1 VNVKINSW
9 VTIISTAAFSIE
21 AVMVEL
27 LYIIASIPALAV
39 AAGSMPI
46 AGAMVLIINGFVFR
60 KKFTIFKDN
69 GWKILLVGGALF
81 TAADFLW
88 YDSVGKI
95 GSGKTMLLTIPAE
108 DVFIVSLAVVFLA
121 ERMLKLQ
128 LLGIGIAIVG
138 ITISAASNV
147 SDNGVQF
154 QIGDLQAILS
164 AMCNA
169 FAILLFAKLIVRY
182 RYNPIEVSG
191 WIMLMSGLVF
201 NAVQYTFYPPHLSVI
216 DWLYLIGF
224 SFIALAAFTLYNVS
238 MKRIGTS
245 MTSIITSSSLVL
257 TVVIQ
262 LAIVPFGIAFSLPSN
277 PILALLGGG
286 ISIVG
291 ICISS
296 KAEQKREKI
305 VEKIKGNKMQMSI
318 RR

>member
-1 VNVKINSW
+1 VGVKVNSW

-27 LYIIASIPALAV
+27 LYVIASIPALAI

-46 AGAMVLIINGFVFR
+46 AGAMVLIINGYVFR
-60 KKFTIFKDN
+60 KKFTIFKGN

-88 YDSVGKI
+88 FDSVDKI
-95 GSGKTMLLTIPAE
+95 GAGKTMLLTIPAE
-108 DVFIVSLAVVFLA
+108 DVFIVLLAVVFLA
-121 ERMLKLQ
+121 ERMFKLQ
-128 LLGIGIAIVG
+128 LLGITVAIVG
-138 ITISAASNV
+138 FTVSAASNV
-147 SDNGVQF
+147 SASGVHF

-169 FAILLFAKLIVRY
+169 LAITLFAKLIVRY
-182 RYNPIEVSG
+182 NPTEVSG
-191 WIMLMSGLVF
+191 WIMLMSGLIINVI
-201 NAVQYTFYPPHLSVI
+201 QYIFYPPHLSMI

-224 SFIALAAFTLYNVS
+224 SFIALSAFTLYNVS
-238 MKRIGTS
+238 MKRIGAS

-277 PILALLGGG
+277 LILALLGGG
-286 ISIVG
+286 ISIAG
-291 ICISS
+291 ICIST
-296 KAEQKREKI
+296 KAQQKKERT
-305 VEKIKGNKMQMSI
+305 VEKVKEKAMEVIL
-318 RR
+318 

>member
-1 VNVKINSW
+1 MTKINSW

-21 AVMVEL
+21 AVLVEL
-27 LYIIASIPALAV
+27 LYVMASIPTLAI

-60 KKFTIFKDN
+60 NKFSIFKGN
-69 GWKILLVGGALF
+69 GWKMLIVGGALF

-88 YDSVGKI
+88 YDSVDRI

-108 DVFIVSLAVVFLA
+108 EVFIVLLAVVFLA

-128 LLGIGIAIVG
+128 LVGIGVAIVG
-138 ITISAASNV
+138 FTVSAASNV
-147 SDNGVQF
+147 SGNGVQF
-154 QIGDLQAILS
+154 QIGDLEAILS
-164 AMCNA
+164 ATFNA
-169 FAILLFAKLIVRY
+169 LAITLFAKLIVRY
-182 RYNPIEVSG
+182 NPTEVSG
-191 WIMLMSGLVF
+191 WIMLISGLVI
-201 NAVQYTFYPPHLSVI
+201 NAIQYTFYPPHLSVM

-257 TVVIQ
+257 TVLIQ
-262 LAIVPFGIAFSLPSN
+262 LAMVPFGIAVTLPSN
-277 PILALLGGG
+277 LVLALLGGG
-286 ISIVG
+286 ISIAG

-296 KAEQKREKI
+296 KAEQRREKT
-305 VEKIKGNKMQMSI
+305 VDKVKEKKMEVIMN
-318 RR
+318 

>member
-1 VNVKINSW
+1 MGVKINSW

-27 LYIIASIPALAV
+27 LYVIASIPALAI

-46 AGAMVLIINGFVFR
+46 AGASVLIINGYAFR
-60 KKFTIFKDN
+60 KKFTIFKGN
-69 GWKILLVGGALF
+69 GWKILLVGGILF

-88 YDSVGKI
+88 FDSVDKI
-95 GSGKTMLLTIPAE
+95 GAGKTMLLTIPAE
-108 DVFIVSLAVVFLA
+108 DVFIVLLAVVFLA
-121 ERMLKLQ
+121 ERMIKLQ
-128 LLGIGIAIVG
+128 LLGITIAIVG
-138 ITISAASNV
+138 FTLSAASNV
-147 SDNGVQF
+147 SASGVQF

-169 FAILLFAKLIVRY
+169 LAITLFAKLIV

-191 WIMLMSGLVF
+191 WIMLMSGLIINVI
-201 NAVQYTFYPPHLSVI
+201 QYMFYPPHLSVM

-224 SFIALAAFTLYNVS
+224 SFIALSAFTLYNVS

-262 LAIVPFGIAFSLPSN
+262 LAIVPFGIAFALPSN
-277 PILALLGGG
+277 LILALFGGG
-286 ISIVG
+286 ISVAG

-296 KAEQKREKI
+296 KAEQKREKT
-305 VEKIKGNKMQMSI
+305 VEKVKEKKKEVVITK
-318 RR
+318 

>member
-1 VNVKINSW
+1 VGVKMNSW

-27 LYIIASIPALAV
+27 LYVLASIPALAI

-46 AGAMVLIINGFVFR
+46 AGAMVLIINGYIFR
-60 KKFTIFKDN
+60 KKFTIFKGN
-69 GWKILLVGGALF
+69 GWKILLVGGILF

-88 YDSVGKI
+88 FDSVDKI
-95 GSGKTMLLTIPAE
+95 GAGKTMLLTIPAE
-108 DVFIVSLAVVFLA
+108 DVFIVLLAVVFLA
-121 ERMLKLQ
+121 ERMIKLQ
-128 LLGIGIAIVG
+128 LLGITIAIVG
-138 ITISAASNV
+138 FTISAASNV
-147 SDNGVQF
+147 SESGVQF

-169 FAILLFAKLIVRY
+169 LAITLFAKLIA
-182 RYNPIEVSG
+182 RYNPTEVSG
-191 WIMLMSGLVF
+191 WIMLMSGLII
-201 NAVQYTFYPPHLSVI
+201 NAIQYIFYPPHLSI
-216 DWLYLIGF
+216 MDWLYLIGF
-224 SFIALAAFTLYNVS
+224 SFIALSAFTLYNVS

-277 PILALLGGG
+277 LILALFGGG
-286 ISIVG
+286 ISVAG

-296 KAEQKREKI
+296 KAEQKKEKT
-305 VEKIKGNKMQMSI
+305 VEKVKEKAMEVIQ
-318 RR
+318 

>member
-1 VNVKINSW
+1 MNSW

-27 LYIIASIPALAV
+27 LYVLASIPALAI

-46 AGAMVLIINGFVFR
+46 AGAMVLIINGYIFR
-60 KKFTIFKDN
+60 KKFTIFKGN
-69 GWKILLVGGALF
+69 GWKILLVGGILF

-88 YDSVGKI
+88 FDSVDKI
-95 GSGKTMLLTIPAE
+95 GAGKTMLLTIPAE
-108 DVFIVSLAVVFLA
+108 DVFIVLLAVVFLA
-121 ERMLKLQ
+121 ERMIKLQ
-128 LLGIGIAIVG
+128 LLGITIAIVG
-138 ITISAASNV
+138 FTISAASNV
-147 SDNGVQF
+147 SESGVQF

-169 FAILLFAKLIVRY
+169 LAITLFAKLIA
-182 RYNPIEVSG
+182 RYNPTEVSG
-191 WIMLMSGLVF
+191 WIMLMSGLII
-201 NAVQYTFYPPHLSVI
+201 NAIQYIFYPPHLSI
-216 DWLYLIGF
+216 MDWLYLIGF
-224 SFIALAAFTLYNVS
+224 SFIALSAFTLYNVS

-277 PILALLGGG
+277 LILALFGGG
-286 ISIVG
+286 ISVAG

-296 KAEQKREKI
+296 KAEQKKEKT
-305 VEKIKGNKMQMSI
+305 VEKVKEKAMEVIQ
-318 RR
+318 

>member
-1 VNVKINSW
+1 MGVKVNSW

-27 LYIIASIPALAV
+27 LYVIASIPALAI

-46 AGAMVLIINGFVFR
+46 AGAMVLIINGYVFR
-60 KKFTIFKDN
+60 KKFTIFKGN

-88 YDSVGKI
+88 FDSVDKI
-95 GSGKTMLLTIPAE
+95 GAGKTMLLTIPAE
-108 DVFIVSLAVVFLA
+108 DVFIVLLAVGFLA
-121 ERMLKLQ
+121 ERMIKLQ
-128 LLGIGIAIVG
+128 LLGITIAIVG
-138 ITISAASNV
+138 FTISAASNV
-147 SDNGVQF
+147 SASGVQF

-169 FAILLFAKLIVRY
+169 LAITLFAKLIVRY
-182 RYNPIEVSG
+182 NPTEVSG
-191 WIMLMSGLVF
+191 WIMLMSGLIINV
-201 NAVQYTFYPPHLSVI
+201 VQYIFYPPHLSMI

-224 SFIALAAFTLYNVS
+224 SFIALSAFTLYNVS
-238 MKRIGTS
+238 MKRIGAS

-277 PILALLGGG
+277 LILALLGGG
-286 ISIVG
+286 ISIAG
-291 ICISS
+291 ICIST
-296 KAEQKREKI
+296 KAQQKKERT
-305 VEKIKGNKMQMSI
+305 VEKVKEKTMEVNII
-318 RR
+318 R

>member
-1 VNVKINSW
+1 VGVKVNSW

-27 LYIIASIPALAV
+27 LYVIASIPALAI

-46 AGAMVLIINGFVFR
+46 AGAMVLIINGYVFR
-60 KKFTIFKDN
+60 KKFTIFKGN

-88 YDSVGKI
+88 FDSVDKI
-95 GSGKTMLLTIPAE
+95 GAGKTMLLTIPAE
-108 DVFIVSLAVVFLA
+108 DVFIVLLAVVFLA
-121 ERMLKLQ
+121 ERMFKLQ
-128 LLGIGIAIVG
+128 LLGITVAIVG
-138 ITISAASNV
+138 FTISAASNV
-147 SDNGVQF
+147 SASGVQF

-169 FAILLFAKLIVRY
+169 LAITLFAKLIVK
-182 RYNPIEVSG
+182 YNPTEVSG
-191 WIMLMSGLVF
+191 WIMLMSGLII
-201 NAVQYTFYPPHLSVI
+201 NLIQYIFYPPHLSMI

-224 SFIALAAFTLYNVS
+224 SFIALSAFTLYNVS
-238 MKRIGTS
+238 MKRIGAS

-277 PILALLGGG
+277 LILALLGGG
-286 ISIVG
+286 ISIAG
-291 ICISS
+291 ICIST
-296 KAEQKREKI
+296 KAQQKKERT
-305 VEKIKGNKMQMSI
+305 VEKVKEKTMEVNII
-318 RR
+318 R

>member
-1 VNVKINSW
+1 MNLKINNW

-27 LYIIASIPALAV
+27 LYVIASIPALTI

-46 AGAMVLIINGFVFR
+46 AGAMVLMINGFVFR
-60 KKFTIFKDN
+60 NKFTIFKGN

-88 YDSVGKI
+88 YDSVDKI

-108 DVFIVSLAVVFLA
+108 DVFIVLLAVVFLA

-128 LLGIGIAIVG
+128 LLGIGVAIVG
-138 ITISAASNV
+138 FTISAASNV
-147 SDNGVQF
+147 TANGVQF
-154 QIGDLQAILS
+154 QIGDLEAILS
-164 AMCNA
+164 AMFNA
-169 FAILLFAKLIVRY
+169 LAITLFAKLIVRY
-182 RYNPIEVSG
+182 NPTEVSG
-191 WIMLMSGLVF
+191 WIMLMSGLVI
-201 NAVQYTFYPPHLSVI
+201 NVIQYIFYPPHLSAM

-262 LAIVPFGIAFSLPSN
+262 LAIVPFGIAFALPSN
-277 PILALLGGG
+277 LVLALLGGG
-286 ISIVG
+286 ISITG
-291 ICISS
+291 ICIST
-296 KAEQKREKI
+296 KAEQKREKME
-305 VEKIKGNKMQMSI
+305 EKVKEKKMEVI
-318 RR
+318 ITR

>member
-1 VNVKINSW
+1 MSVKINRW
-9 VTIISTAAFSIE
+9 VTVIGTAAFSIE

-27 LYIIASIPALAV
+27 LYIVASIPALAV

-60 KKFTIFKDN
+60 KKFTIFKGN

-88 YDSVGKI
+88 FDSVDKI

-108 DVFIVSLAVVFLA
+108 DVFIVLLAVVFLA

-128 LLGIGIAIVG
+128 LLGIGVAIVG

-147 SDNGVQF
+147 SANGAQF
-154 QIGDLQAILS
+154 QLGDLQAILS
-164 AMCNA
+164 AMFNA
-169 FAILLFAKLIVRY
+169 FAIILFAKLIV

-224 SFIALAAFTLYNVS
+224 SFIALSAFTLYNVS

-277 PILALLGGG
+277 LILALLGGG

-296 KAEQKREKI
+296 KAEQNRERT
-305 VEKIKGNKMQMSI
+305 VEKIKGKKMEVNI
-318 RR
+318 TR

>member
-1 VNVKINSW
+1 VGVIVNSW

-27 LYIIASIPALAV
+27 LYVIASIPALAI

-46 AGAMVLIINGFVFR
+46 AGAMVLIINGYVFR
-60 KKFTIFKDN
+60 KKFTIFKGN

-88 YDSVGKI
+88 FDSVDKI
-95 GSGKTMLLTIPAE
+95 GAGKTMLLTIPAE
-108 DVFIVSLAVVFLA
+108 DVFIVLLAVGFLA
-121 ERMLKLQ
+121 ERMIKLQ
-128 LLGIGIAIVG
+128 LLGITIAIVG
-138 ITISAASNV
+138 FTISAASNV
-147 SDNGVQF
+147 SASGVQF

-169 FAILLFAKLIVRY
+169 LAITLFAKLIVRY
-182 RYNPIEVSG
+182 NPTEVSG
-191 WIMLMSGLVF
+191 WIMLMSGLIINVI
-201 NAVQYTFYPPHLSVI
+201 QYIFYPPHLSMI

-224 SFIALAAFTLYNVS
+224 SFIALSAFTLYNVS
-238 MKRIGTS
+238 MKRIGAS

-277 PILALLGGG
+277 LILALLGGG
-286 ISIVG
+286 ISIAG
-291 ICISS
+291 ICIST
-296 KAEQKREKI
+296 KAQQKKERT
-305 VEKIKGNKMQMSI
+305 VEKVKEKAMEVIL
-318 RR
+318 

>member
-1 VNVKINSW
+1 VTKINGW

-21 AVMVEL
+21 AVLVEL
-27 LYIIASIPALAV
+27 LYVMASIPTLAI

-60 KKFTIFKDN
+60 NKFSIFKGN
-69 GWKILLVGGALF
+69 GWKILIVGGALF

-88 YDSVGKI
+88 YDSVDRI

-108 DVFIVSLAVVFLA
+108 EVFIVLLAVVFLA

-128 LLGIGIAIVG
+128 LVGIGVAIVG
-138 ITISAASNV
+138 FTISAASNV
-147 SDNGVQF
+147 SGNGVQF
-154 QIGDLQAILS
+154 QIGDLEAILS
-164 AMCNA
+164 ATFNA
-169 FAILLFAKLIVRY
+169 LAITLFAKLIVRY
-182 RYNPIEVSG
+182 NPTEVSG
-191 WIMLMSGLVF
+191 WIMLISGLVI
-201 NAVQYTFYPPHLSVI
+201 NAIQYTFYPPHLSVM

-257 TVVIQ
+257 TVLIQ
-262 LAIVPFGIAFSLPSN
+262 LAMVPFGIAVTLPSN
-277 PILALLGGG
+277 LVLALLGGG
-286 ISIVG
+286 ISIAG

-296 KAEQKREKI
+296 KAEQRREKT
-305 VEKIKGNKMQMSI
+305 VDKVKEKKMEVIMN
-318 RR
+318 

>member
-1 VNVKINSW
+1 MSVKINRW
-9 VTIISTAAFSIE
+9 VTVLSTAAFSIE

-27 LYIIASIPALAV
+27 LYIVASIPALAV

-60 KKFTIFKDN
+60 KKFTIFKGN

-88 YDSVGKI
+88 FDSVDKI

-108 DVFIVSLAVVFLA
+108 DIFIVLLAVVFLA

-128 LLGIGIAIVG
+128 LLGIGVAIVG

-147 SDNGVQF
+147 SANGAQF
-154 QIGDLQAILS
+154 QLGDLQAILS
-164 AMCNA
+164 AMFNA
-169 FAILLFAKLIVRY
+169 LAIILFAKLIV

-224 SFIALAAFTLYNVS
+224 SFIALSAFTLYNVS

-277 PILALLGGG
+277 LILALLGGG

-296 KAEQKREKI
+296 KAQQNRERT
-305 VEKIKGNKMQMSI
+305 VEKIKGKKIEVNI
-318 RR
+318 TR